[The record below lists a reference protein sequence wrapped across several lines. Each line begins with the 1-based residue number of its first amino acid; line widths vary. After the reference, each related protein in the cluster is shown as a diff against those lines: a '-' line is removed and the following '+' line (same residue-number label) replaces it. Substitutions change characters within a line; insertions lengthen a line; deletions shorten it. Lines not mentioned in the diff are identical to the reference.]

1 MSNISQVKKES
12 NWGDASTT
20 INSNFQNLN
29 TDLEK
34 VKSSTTKFKG
44 YFTSESS
51 LKDKFPSPQSGD
63 TAWVGEPY
71 PGKVYD
77 VQSGQWHN
85 TNADPDTGSVE
96 LNDYVN
102 KTEFEENKQQQD
114 EKFTE
119 LDDGK
124 LNRDNT
130 GQSTVKDSS
139 DAFYFCDS
147 QGNIV
152 GKLDK
157 DGLKAIEYFLKDGK
171 KLSEVLLSKLNND
184 NDSESKLR
192 DSSDTFIFCD
202 SKGNVICQI
211 LKDGVKSSDFI
222 LKDGTKVSESLAG
235 KVDKEEGKGLSSN
248 DFTDSYKQKIDDMQ
262 VGGGG
267 SGGQTVDGIID
278 RMDGF
283 YFCDGNGNV
292 ILKIT
297 ADGIYIKD
305 GMPLKNNG
313 NVPTSCV
320 YGKRLYTL
328 CDSLGT
334 SNVWQN
340 KFAEMTGCI
349 FDGNEN
355 YSPVNAFNL
364 SEGGTRTLGNDR
376 KCGQMRALKLLEL
389 HPDADVIFYENV
401 NDTSAKRG
409 AISDAPFMLSQMVD
423 YDGHIY
429 GSQEEAREA
438 LAAVIGTVEE
448 QKVGTMVRIP
458 YTSENKDGYLLT
470 VNGTAVSDGSIQIT
484 MGSNRT
490 GIAVTTSMSVGDI
503 LNEIL
508 RCDFIQYGYEDMKK
522 GDNSILF
529 SNVGNGGTV
538 TFDDGGTGVSAT
550 LASDYSSSY
559 EAYCF
564 ISRDVNQWNTVGN
577 WKKWDEITLQS
588 AVKGILEF
596 LTTNFP
602 KAQIYYLLLPDL
614 SVGDSTPKRE
624 DGTVDIDSIAS
635 LHSWSELYDTMQ
647 EIAGYMWIPSI
658 RLGENCGINPYNA
671 SSGGYYPY
679 NGGVHPYEEGYKR
692 WGEQLARIF

>member
-1 MSNISQVKKES
+1 MARKVQLRNRSGQKIYPITSSANVGMSDGSGSLDSHINRMTTEYNVSVFHPGEGIDGTNKYTLETAIAKIPEPVRNVGIKCSFLDEGGKPQTWEFTGGEWAASSFSQV
-12 NWGDASTT
+12 GA
-20 INSNFQNLN
+20 
-29 TDLEK
+29 
-34 VKSSTTKFKG
+34 
-44 YFTSESS
+44 
-51 LKDKFPSPQSGD
+51 
-63 TAWVGEPY
+63 
-71 PGKVYD
+71 GKL
-77 VQSGQWHN
+77 S
-85 TNADPDTGSVE
+85 
-96 LNDYVN
+96 
-102 KTEFEENKQQQD
+102 
-114 EKFTE
+114 E

-235 KVDKEEGKGLSSN
+235 KVNKEEGKGLSSN

-297 ADGIYIKD
+297 ADGIYSKD

-429 GSQEEAREA
+429 GSQEEAQEA

-448 QKVGTMVRIP
+448 KKVGTMVRIP

-529 SNVGNGGTV
+529 SNVGDGGTV

-577 WKKWDEITLQS
+577 WTKWDEITLQS

>member
-1 MSNISQVKKES
+1 M
-12 NWGDASTT
+12 AR
-20 INSNFQNLN
+20 
-29 TDLEK
+29 K
-34 VKSSTTKFKG
+34 VQ
-44 YFTSESS
+44 
-51 LKDKFPSPQSGD
+51 LKNK
-63 TAWVGEPY
+63 
-71 PGKVYD
+71 
-77 VQSGQWHN
+77 SGQKIYPLTSSAN
-85 TNADPDTGSVE
+85 VMMSDRSGS
-96 LNDYVN
+96 LDG
-102 KTEFEENKQQQD
+102 KLS
-114 EKFTE
+114 E
-119 LDDGK
+119 LDDEK
-124 LNRDNT
+124 LNKDNT
-130 GQSTVKDSS
+130 GQTTIKDDS
-139 DAFYFCDS
+139 DAFYFVDS
-147 QGNIV
+147 
-152 GKLDK
+152 
-157 DGLKAIEYFLKDGK
+157 
-171 KLSEVLLSKLNND
+171 
-184 NDSESKLR
+184 R
-192 DSSDTFIFCD
+192 
-202 SKGNVICQI
+202 GNVICQI
-211 LKDGVKSSDFI
+211 FKDGLKSSDFI
-222 LKDGTKVSESLAG
+222 LKDGTKVTESLAG

-248 DFTDSYKQKIDDMQ
+248 DFTDDYKQKIDDMQ
-262 VGGGG
+262 AGGGG
-267 SGGQTVDGIID
+267 GGGQTVDGIID
-278 RMDGF
+278 RLDGF
-283 YFCDGNGNV
+283 YFCDGSGNV

-297 ADGIYIKD
+297 ADGIYSKG
-305 GMPLKNNG
+305 GMPLKNDG

-355 YSPVNAFNL
+355 YSPMNAFNL

-389 HPDADVIFYENV
+389 HPEAEVIFYENV

-409 AISDAPFMLSQMVD
+409 SISDAPFMLSQMVD
-423 YDGHIY
+423 YDGNIY
-429 GSQEEAREA
+429 GSKEEAQEA
-438 LAAVIGTVEE
+438 LSTVIGTVEE
-448 QKVGTMVRIP
+448 KKVGTMLRIP
-458 YTSENKDGYLLT
+458 YMSEKKDGYLLA

-484 MGSNRT
+484 MGGNRT

-503 LNEIL
+503 LDEIL

-529 SNVGNGGTV
+529 SNVGSGGTV
-538 TFDDGGTGVSAT
+538 TFNDGGTGVSAT
-550 LASDYSSSY
+550 LTSDYSSSY

-564 ISRDVNQWNTVGN
+564 ISRDANQWNVIEN
-577 WKKWDEITLQS
+577 WKRWDEITLQS

-596 LTTNFP
+596 LSTNFP

-624 DGTVDIDSIAS
+624 DGTVDIDSISS

-647 EIAGYMWIPSI
+647 EIARYMWIPSI

>member
-1 MSNISQVKKES
+1 MDQELDAESTNAVANKAVTEELSKLTTEYNVSVFHPGEGIDDTDKYTLETAIAKIPEQVRNVGIKCSFLDEGGKPQTWEFTGGSWAGASFSQV
-12 NWGDASTT
+12 GA
-20 INSNFQNLN
+20 
-29 TDLEK
+29 EK
-34 VKSSTTKFKG
+34 L
-44 YFTSESS
+44 SEM
-51 LKDKFPSPQSGD
+51 DN
-63 TAWVGEPY
+63 E
-71 PGKVYD
+71 
-77 VQSGQWHN
+77 
-85 TNADPDTGSVE
+85 
-96 LNDYVN
+96 
-102 KTEFEENKQQQD
+102 
-114 EKFTE
+114 
-119 LDDGK
+119 K

-130 GQSTVKDSS
+130 GQSTIKDSS

-147 QGNIV
+147 KGNI
-152 GKLDK
+152 
-157 DGLKAIEYFLKDGK
+157 
-171 KLSEVLLSKLNND
+171 
-184 NDSESKLR
+184 
-192 DSSDTFIFCD
+192 
-202 SKGNVICQI
+202 ICQI

-222 LKDGTKVSESLAG
+222 LKDGKKVSESLAG

-262 VGGGG
+262 AGGGGG
-267 SGGQTVDGIID
+267 SQTVEGIID

-297 ADGIYIKD
+297 ADGIYSKD

-409 AISDAPFMLSQMVD
+409 TISDAPFMLSQMVD
-423 YDGHIY
+423 YDGYIY
-429 GSQEEAREA
+429 GSQEEARGA

-448 QKVGTMVRIP
+448 KKVGTMVRIP

-470 VNGTAVSDGSIQIT
+470 VNGAAVSDGSIQIT
-484 MGSNRT
+484 MGGNRT
-490 GIAVTTSMSVGDI
+490 GIAVTTNMSVGDI

-529 SNVGNGGTV
+529 SNVGSGGTV

-550 LASDYSSSY
+550 LASDYSSLY

-596 LTTNFP
+596 LSTNFP